1 MKKLMDALTEIIMSE
16 SSDDMKAIRMQ
27 ILPQFGIK

>member
-16 SSDDMKAIRMQ
+16 SSDDMKAIR
-27 ILPQFGIK
+27 IPVGGINLS